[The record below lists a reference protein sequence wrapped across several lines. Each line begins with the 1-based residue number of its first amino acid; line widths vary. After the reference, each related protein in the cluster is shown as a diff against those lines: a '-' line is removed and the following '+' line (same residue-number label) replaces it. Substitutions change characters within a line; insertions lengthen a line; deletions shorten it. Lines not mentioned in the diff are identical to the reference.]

1 MQCIVTRLVILALI
15 MTNFALLF
23 SAAAQRPNWSGA
35 KSLGRVATTTSPF
48 CTSGRGCNSWL

>member
-23 SAAAQRPNWSGA
+23 SAAAQRPNASGTR
-35 KSLGRVATTTSPF
+35 SLGHVATTASPL
-48 CTSGRGCNSWL
+48 CTGGRGCNSWL